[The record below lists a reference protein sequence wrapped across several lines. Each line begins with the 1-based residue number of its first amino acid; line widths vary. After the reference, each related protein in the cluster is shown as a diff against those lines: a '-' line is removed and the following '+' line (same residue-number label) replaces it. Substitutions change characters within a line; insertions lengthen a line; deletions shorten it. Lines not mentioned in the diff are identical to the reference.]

1 MDLAY
6 HGAQTDLH
14 SQTILPEGL
23 EGKRLKVSHQ
33 QNLPFEGLPACEG
46 HHRIAILWIGSIP
59 FSALTNLNCTKM
71 EVVKCAIRVRK
82 SYLQDK
88 PDANLYILS
97 AQLDCNLNFQMLFC
111 EHVTANSSRFLPKTP
126 FRGPRNSCRVQ
137 LPSRGAW
144 GFPYAFKSIV
154 VGFEGN
160 RWG

>member
-59 FSALTNLNCTKM
+59 FSGLTNLNCTKM

-88 PDANLYILS
+88 PDTNLYILS
-97 AQLDCNLNFQMLFC
+97 AQLDCNLNFQMLSYNVVLYFATTKYFQC
-111 EHVTANSSRFLPKTP
+111 QQKAIKGGWV
-126 FRGPRNSCRVQ
+126 
-137 LPSRGAW
+137 
-144 GFPYAFKSIV
+144 AFK
-154 VGFEGN
+154 GFEGHHRIIGGVN
-160 RWG
+160 NSFQKYY